1 MKVLLV
7 KTSSMGDVIHTFPAV
22 TDLLAARPDMTLDW
36 LVEEPFAPLAR
47 LHPGVRQVTPVAMR
61 RWRKNL
67 FSPATWAEVR
77 NLRNSLRRERYE
89 LVLDAQGLLKSALLA
104 RLAGARVEGFD
115 RATVR
120 EPLAAMFY
128 RAGHQVAR
136 DRHAIQRTR
145 ALFGKMFG
153 YSPDFARLDHGIA
166 KHDPTEPPV
175 AFLLHG
181 TSRDDKKWPT
191 PDWIETA
198 RLLAT
203 RGLVPTTTWSNDA
216 ERDVADAIASS
227 VPGTIVLPKMQLGQ
241 LAAAMAGARLVIG
254 ADTGLTHLA
263 NAYAIPT
270 VAVFVA
276 TRPGLTGP
284 LGRNSIAL
292 TTQPPLGNAAASG
305 DMLPQEIGPG
315 KITPEAVVDAA
326 DRLLSVTG
334 ARRT

>member
-1 MKVLLV
+1 
-7 KTSSMGDVIHTFPAV
+7 
-22 TDLLAARPDMTLDW
+22 LAARPGVILDW

-47 LHPGVRQVTPVAMR
+47 LHPGVREVTPVAMR

-67 FSPATWAEVR
+67 FAPATWGEIR
-77 NLRNSLRRERYE
+77 NLRNRLRVERYD
-89 LVLDAQGLLKSALLA
+89 LVVDAQGLLKSALLA
-104 RLAGARVEGFD
+104 RLAGAPIEGFD

-128 RAGHQVAR
+128 RAGHKVSR

-145 ALFGKMFG
+145 ALLGQVFG

-166 KHDPTEPPV
+166 KPDPAEPPV

-181 TSRDDKKWPT
+181 TSREDKKWPT

-198 RLLAT
+198 RLLSM
-203 RGLVPTTTWSNDA
+203 RGLVPMTTWSNDA
-216 ERDVADAIASS
+216 ERGVAEAIAGS
-227 VPGTIVLPKMQLGQ
+227 VPETLVLPKMQLGH
-241 LAAAMAGARLVIG
+241 LAAAMAGSRLVIG

-284 LGRNSIAL
+284 LGHKSIAL
-292 TTQPPLGNAAASG
+292 TTQPPLASAAPAG
-305 DMLPQEIGPG
+305 DMLPQEIAAGG
-315 KITPEAVVDAA
+315 KITPAAVVGAA
-326 DRLLSVTG
+326 DRLLS
-334 ARRT
+334 ARP